1 MDINVKLLQFLT
13 DSQKL
18 SNCYIL
24 LTDLSEIICVIPDSI
39 KYYYL
44 NKNISNDLKKIINSN
59 LHSDDSFLFNNKIKV
74 IPIVEN
80 DTFMYSSQII
90 LPVFFNNQF
99 EGLLIFFVNNRT
111 FLKSNLN
118 YALTTK
124 KFIEKMLDN

>member
-1 MDINVKLLQFLT
+1 MDINVNLLQFLT

-24 LTDLSEIICVIPDSI
+24 LTDLSDIICVIPDSI
-39 KYYYL
+39 KCYYW
-44 NKNISNDLKKIINSN
+44 NKSISNDLKKIINSN
-59 LHSDDSFLFNNKIKV
+59 LHSDDSFLFDNKLDI
-74 IPIVEN
+74 IPIVED

-90 LPVFFNNQF
+90 LPIFLNNQF

-124 KFIEKMLDN
+124 NFIEKLL